1 MRLDRFLSG
10 QTAFSRKELT
20 AFIRSGAVT
29 IGGTVIRKPDTQIDP
44 EQAEVTLC
52 GKQITYAAHHYYL
65 LHKPAGVITASRD
78 PKQKTVLD
86 LLKPE
91 DRIQG
96 LFPSGRLDIDTEG
109 LLLITND
116 GALSHQMLSPK
127 HHVAKYYLA
136 RLAEPFQQEYTELFR
151 GGILLREGDG
161 EELCQPAECR
171 PVSERL
177 AVLELHEGKYHQVK
191 RMFAALSNHVEALH
205 RVAVGGM
212 ILPPELA
219 SGGYVAVLH
228 KDVENMLKSENFD
241 AIYERIMTGF
251 SSYSINEVHEV

>member
-29 IGGTVIRKPDTQIDP
+29 IDGAVIRKPDTQIDP

-86 LLKPE
+86 LLEPE

-136 RLAEPFQQEYTELFR
+136 RLAKPFQQEYTELFR

-191 RMFAALSNHVEALH
+191 RMFAAVGNHVENLL
-205 RVAVGGM
+205 RVGIGTLR
-212 ILPPELA
+212 LPPDLA
-219 SGGYVAVLH
+219 PGSYFRIFN
-228 KDVENMLKSENFD
+228 KDVYSALKNSDISEVCAFC
-241 AIYERIMTGF
+241 AEYY
-251 SSYSINEVHEV
+251 SSYWINEWK

>member
-20 AFIRSGAVT
+20 VLIRSGAVT
-29 IGGTVIRKPDTQIDP
+29 VGGAVIRKPDTQINP
-44 EQAEVTLC
+44 EQAVVTLR
-52 GKQITYAAHHYYL
+52 GEQIAYAAHHYFL

-86 LLKPE
+86 LLKPQ
-91 DRIQG
+91 DRLPN

-109 LLLITND
+109 LLLITDD

-136 RLAEPFQQEYTELFR
+136 RLAEPFREEYTELFR
-151 GGILLREGDG
+151 RGMILREGDG

-171 PVSERL
+171 AVSAHL
-177 AVLELHEGKYHQVK
+177 AVLELNEGKYHQVK
-191 RMFAALSNHVEALH
+191 RMFAAAGNHVENLL
-205 RVAVGGM
+205 RVGIGELR
-212 ILPPELA
+212 LPPDLA
-219 SGGYVAVLH
+219 SGSYLH
-228 KDVENMLKSENFD
+228 IFNKDVYSALRNSDISEVCAFC
-241 AIYERIMTGF
+241 AEYY
-251 SSYSINEVHEV
+251 SSYWIKDCK